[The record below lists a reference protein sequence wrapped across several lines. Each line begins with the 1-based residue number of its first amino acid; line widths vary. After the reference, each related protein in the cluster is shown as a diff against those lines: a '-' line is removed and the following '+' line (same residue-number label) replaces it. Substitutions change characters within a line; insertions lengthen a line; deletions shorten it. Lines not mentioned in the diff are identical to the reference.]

1 MAIEKEQGNEGLID
15 VTGGFNYEL
24 DILKNQIG
32 TDRWVTKQPEKIKSG
47 AIVFRYKNFW
57 WEYEIVTR
65 KENDIYKVR
74 VKKWVKL
81 SNWKRWWQTQKING
95 DEIYSFKASNKSDFD
110 GWLRIAF
117 NKTIGYYRD
126 SLPNTWWMVYNLLN
140 NNSTHRNNSAN
151 KDSKVETGKKGT
163 NLRKKPL
170 DLKYKEKNKERN
182 LGINYPK
189 NERSVEWRI
198 TRCLRF
204 ASITDTV
211 EDRYWI
217 PRWLLMA
224 LMAQEW
230 RWDPTV
236 INLNWDWWAG
246 LIHIQAINA
255 TDYWMKTLT
264 RYKKHEDKNNQVDY
278 EHWKRLKEAKEQTK
292 NDLKKLSN
300 LDDRFNPVMGI
311 DLSARFLLQDKGGKN
326 ANTWDDWIKA
336 ANRYAWRWMQDYG
349 YSVLVYWT
357 AINKVRWNK
366 MPIFKDK
373 EINKVIR
380 WEVSARVNGTREKT
394 NLAVKRTQEAVNNLN
409 PKIDWKQVSLNDY
422 YSYLRWQR
430 DNYGL
435 SEYVN
440 YNKTHPYVK

>member
-1 MAIEKEQGNEGLID
+1 MVLKKEYSNEGFID
-15 VTGGFNYEL
+15 AMWWINSEL
-24 DILKNQIG
+24 KVLKNQINI
-32 TDRWVTKQPEKIKSG
+32 DWWVTKQPEKISSW
-47 AIVFRYKNFW
+47 AIVFRYKNFSW
-57 WEYEIVTR
+57 NYEIVTR
-65 KENDIYKVR
+65 KERGIYKVR

-81 SNWKRWWQTQKING
+81 SNWEHWWQTQKINNN
-95 DEIYSFKASNKSDFD
+95 EFFSFKASDKNDFCRWLWTALNK
-110 GWLRIAF
+110 IV
-117 NKTIGYYRD
+117 GYCRD
-126 SLPNTWWMVYNLLN
+126 RLSNTWCMIYNLLN
-140 NNSTHRNNSAN
+140 NSTWWNNSA
-151 KDSKVETGKKGT
+151 KKYSKVETVKDST
-163 NLRKKPL
+163 NLKKKTL
-170 DLKYKEKNKERN
+170 DLKYKEINKERK
-182 LGINYPK
+182 IEVNYPK

-204 ASITDTV
+204 ASITDSV

-230 RWDPTV
+230 WWDPTV

-255 TDYWMKTLT
+255 ADYWMKTLT
-264 RYKKHEDKNNQVDY
+264 RYKKKEDKNNQVDY
-278 EHWKRLKEAKEQTK
+278 EHWKRLKESKEQTK
-292 NDLKKLSN
+292 NDLKKLSA

-311 DLSARFLLQDKGGKN
+311 DLSARFLLQDKWWKK
-326 ANTWDDWIKA
+326 ANTWDDWINA

-366 MPIFKDK
+366 MPAFKDN

-380 WEVSARVNGTREKT
+380 WEVSAIVNGTREKT
-394 NLAVKRTQEAVNNLN
+394 NLAVNRTQEAVNNLN
-409 PKIDWKQVSLNDY
+409 PKIDWKQVSSDNY
-422 YSYLRWQR
+422 YAYLRWQWN
-430 DNYGL
+430 NYGL

-440 YNKTHPYVK
+440 YNKAHPYVK